1 MIGHALAMFGLV
13 VAWVTT
19 MALSTITPKACE
31 RGWYLEG
38 VRPTGYTQCRPVP
51 PAYCG
56 EPVPPFNKPC
66 PKDTRTQAIVI
77 YCTGGSLPIVVDSR
91 TVGCQR

>member
-1 MIGHALAMFGLV
+1 MIDHAIAMF
-13 VAWVTT
+13 T
-19 MALSTITPKACE
+19 MAVASVIAIALSFTTPKRCAP
-31 RGWYLEG
+31 GWYLEG
-38 VRPTGYTQCRPVP
+38 IRPSGYTQCKPSP

-66 PKDTRTQAIVI
+66 PRDERSSPVVI
-77 YCTGGSLPIVVDSR
+77 YCTGGAHPIVVDAR